1 MNYLPSADTW
11 ALPAQSR
18 ALPLLRQVWNPI
30 SLSHVPLTRLVLT
43 LRSLH
48 GSLIYSQVTW
58 LLVQLFPEELVR
70 FTQYFLRMM
79 LAKMPQD
86 RGPVFPYKNKKPG
99 LLLGRLG
106 QASFQGIISSKRRK
120 LMLTCSGKVSML
132 TILAGFY
139 NIHKSK
145 LSL

>member
-1 MNYLPSADTW
+1 MSFYLKD
-11 ALPAQSR
+11 
-18 ALPLLRQVWNPI
+18 N
-30 SLSHVPLTRLVLT
+30 VLT

-106 QASFQGIISSKRRK
+106 QASFQGIIS
-120 LMLTCSGKVSML
+120 LN
-132 TILAGFY
+132 F
-139 NIHKSK
+139 
-145 LSL
+145 